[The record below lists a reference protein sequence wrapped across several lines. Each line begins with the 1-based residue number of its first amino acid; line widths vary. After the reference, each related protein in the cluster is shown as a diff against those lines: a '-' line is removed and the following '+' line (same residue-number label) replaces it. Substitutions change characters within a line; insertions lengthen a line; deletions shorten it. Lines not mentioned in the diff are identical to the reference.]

1 MEQKAKT
8 SGSKA
13 GTGPIFLGVVVLVL
27 TGLVAGVVYLSKT
40 PAGGSANGGATSGTG
55 ASGTSGTA
63 AKGGSMTAEAQAKI
77 EQYLNSA
84 KNFSNS
90 DPGKAEAILREAIN
104 AYPDAQALYLA
115 HADILLSMR
124 EIERAYGAFEKAIAI
139 GPRDA
144 KMDMMAGTVADMCGK
159 PERALEHYGAA
170 RQAEPGNWEVP
181 VRLAQVQLKLNQIT
195 EAKTNLLTAA
205 KLQPE
210 KPIVWGMLAELYL
223 REGSPA
229 IALEQVSKARQME
242 PSSVAWRLIEARALK
257 RLDRVDEAL
266 ALLVGLP
273 AQERYGPGVLQLM
286 GECYGLLSMPGEA
299 ADLYAGASD
308 ADAANGQLAF
318 DAAVWCEKAGRK
330 EQAITYA
337 KRAAMTGTPN
347 AEKLQQRLSE
357 AK

>member
-8 SGSKA
+8 GGAKA

-40 PAGGSANGGATSGTG
+40 PAGGSTSGGTTNG
-55 ASGTSGTA
+55 TNASGPSGTA

-77 EQYLNSA
+77 EQYLNAA
-84 KNFSNS
+84 KNVSNS

-210 KPIVWGMLAELYL
+210 KAIVWGMLAELYL
-223 REGSPA
+223 REGSPS

-273 AQERYGPGVLQLM
+273 AQERYAPGVLQLM

-299 ADLYAGASD
+299 ADLYMGASD